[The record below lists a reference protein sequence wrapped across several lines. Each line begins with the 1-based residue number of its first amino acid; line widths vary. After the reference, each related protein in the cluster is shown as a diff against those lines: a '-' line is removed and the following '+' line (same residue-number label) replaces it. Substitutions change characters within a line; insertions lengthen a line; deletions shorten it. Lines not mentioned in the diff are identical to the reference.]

1 MANNAEG
8 QEIQRDY
15 IIQKDKIISSSQ
27 CIVSL
32 PSNKVFFVPCGYIP
46 QRAPWIPE
54 KKWFRFVISGY
65 ILGTETVSCR
75 LLQGMDMDW
84 NLKKLG
90 QLFQVKYYVFKYHQK
105 NSDCLVL
112 SDEICSISSEHSND
126 FGTETT

>member
-1 MANNAEG
+1 MHRFFA
-8 QEIQRDY
+8 IQQGVFCTMWLY
-15 IIQKDKIISSSQ
+15 SAKG
-27 CIVSL
+27 SL
-32 PSNKVFFVPCGYIP
+32 NS
-46 QRAPWIPE
+46 R

-90 QLFQVKYYVFKYHQK
+90 QLFQFKYYVFKYHQK